1 MKPNGTDPSAPTA
14 LQPSTVLRACS
25 VRMPSTVLRIIRNTS
40 FMRRKRK
47 PRSVSPVHPLDVNIA
62 VSDIEIRPLAGY
74 DAAAPVLSAKITSED
89 AKALWGTAAESEPL
103 RDAAEQ
109 STRTIEAS
117 AYDLA
122 RKIAEGAADRDA
134 ETAEREA
141 EERMRMRAR
150 REVAQSVASSLLEN
164 VLARIRTEERH
175 AAERTAAEAEEA
187 FAA

>member
-62 VSDIEIRPLAGY
+62 VSDNEIRPLAGY
-74 DAAAPVLSAKITSED
+74 DAAAPVLSAKITSDD

-109 STRTIEAS
+109 STRTGYLSPTRRATPAFFGLSCTSGVGSLPRPGTDHCAPIVGS
-117 AYDLA
+117 
-122 RKIAEGAADRDA
+122 
-134 ETAEREA
+134 ERLDMCTLW
-141 EERMRMRAR
+141 RVVSFNMHILVR
-150 REVAQSVASSLLEN
+150 
-164 VLARIRTEERH
+164 
-175 AAERTAAEAEEA
+175 
-187 FAA
+187 